1 MKVDFKALGK
11 AMMMTGAMMVVV
23 LGVALIIKWLG
34 SGALI
39 ALNVVFLTALFYF
52 ILKD

>member
-1 MKVDFKALGK
+1 MKVNFKALGK
-11 AMMMTGAMMVVV
+11 AMMGAGAMMVVA
-23 LGVALIIKWLG
+23 LGVSLLYQWLG
-34 SGALI
+34 SGVLI